1 MGGWVGG
8 WVALTRIRPRPLA
21 QIVVDW
27 GSDNRSMAAATWCAE
42 PEAEPDDLMALQTL
56 VLNVINKGAQA
67 EAECSE
73 QEVEIEAR
81 GVISTENY
89 AVCVARPRRTSIKH
103 RKSRLPAVAF
113 SALVRRDPSTTVPS
127 ISNHKWA
134 RRATAQILQQNALAP
149 YDKKMTGAALAA
161 MVRRIKEF
169 SALRNTG
176 ADILVCP
183 KTGKTAVRLGTS
195 NINSNSGTTS
205 NQHLLDV
212 VARFNACGQGA
223 DQGEGA
229 DNNNASGAPC
239 IWRTTGTMSAEP
251 SSENGVIPSLS
262 FVVGE

>member
-1 MGGWVGG
+1 
-8 WVALTRIRPRPLA
+8 
-21 QIVVDW
+21 VDW

-113 SALVRRDPSTTVPS
+113 SALVRRDPSTVAA
-127 ISNHKWA
+127 ISNHEWA
-134 RRATAQILQQNALAP
+134 RRATARILEQNALAP
-149 YDKKMTGAALAA
+149 DDTKLTCAALAA
-161 MVRRIKEF
+161 TVRRIKEF
-169 SALRNTG
+169 AALRDTG

-183 KTGKTAVRLGTS
+183 KTGKTAVRLGKS
-195 NINSNSGTTS
+195 NSNSGTTS
-205 NQHLLDV
+205 NQDLLDV

-223 DQGEGA
+223 DLG
-229 DNNNASGAPC
+229 
-239 IWRTTGTMSAEP
+239 SAACSAGLNEK
-251 SSENGVIPSLS
+251 ISL
-262 FVVGE
+262 